1 MSTFIRRPAVSWPGF
16 VFAALM
22 AASGVGNAQGSGP
35 WTVAVTTVSPLGIGA
50 CSAVG
55 LVMKDTVT
63 HDRARGANGN
73 YVQPGDFDIRVTAVD
88 SMSVVEQR
96 IDRDHTVACSCQG
109 AKVGTVGTVTAT
121 YPARSLAA
129 ASRVPGVAFSKTTTF
144 KVGKR
149 IGGSNPVEC
158 VAAAEKVAAAKAAA
172 KAKAAAAK
180 KKAVAGS
187 TVAPAG
193 TVAPAPKKKS
203 P

>member
-1 MSTFIRRPAVSWPGF
+1 MKNFIRRPALRWCGRVS
-16 VFAALM
+16 AALM
-22 AASGVGNAQGSGP
+22 FASGIANAQGSGP
-35 WTVAVTTVSPLGIGA
+35 WTVAVTAMSPLAVGA

-63 HDRARGANGN
+63 HDRPRGATGN
-73 YVQPGDFDIRVTAVD
+73 YVQPGDFDITVTAVD
-88 SMSVVEQR
+88 SMSVVAQR
-96 IDRDHTVACSCQG
+96 IDANHTVACSCQG
-109 AKVGTVGTVTAT
+109 AKIGTVGTVTAT

-129 ASRVPGVAFSKTTTF
+129 ASRVPGIAFSKTTSF

-158 VAAAEKVAAAKAAA
+158 VSAAEKVAAAKAAA

>member
-1 MSTFIRRPAVSWPGF
+1 MPTLIRRPAVSWRGF

-22 AASGVGNAQGSGP
+22 AASGVANAQGSGP
-35 WTVAVTTVSPLGIGA
+35 WTVAVTATSPLGVGA

-73 YVQPGDFDIRVTAVD
+73 YVQPGDFDIKVTAAD

-158 VAAAEKVAAAKAAA
+158 VAAAEKVAAAKAASA
-172 KAKAAAAK
+172 KVAAAKASAAKAAAAK
-180 KKAVAGS
+180 KK
-187 TVAPAG
+187 VAP
-193 TVAPAPKKKS
+193 VPAAK
-203 P
+203 